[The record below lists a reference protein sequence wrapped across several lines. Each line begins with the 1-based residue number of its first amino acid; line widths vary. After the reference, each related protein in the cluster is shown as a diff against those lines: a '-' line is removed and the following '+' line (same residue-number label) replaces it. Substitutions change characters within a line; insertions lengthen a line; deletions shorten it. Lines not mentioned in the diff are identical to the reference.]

1 MIDTRLCFKT
11 ATELADLVQRR
22 DISCVEVWE
31 AHHAHIEATNPLVN
45 AIVTLVPDFARE
57 QALAIDIRIGKGESV
72 GPLAGLPIA
81 HKDVFQTR
89 GIRTTFGSRRFAAH
103 VPAEDALIIERLR
116 EAGAITIGKTNTPEW
131 GAGSQTFNAVFGATC
146 NPFDTGKT
154 CGGSSGGAATAL
166 SSRLVPLA
174 DGSDMGGSLRNP
186 ASFCN
191 VVGFRPSPG
200 RVPSYPNP
208 LAWSPLGVLG
218 PMARTVSD
226 CALMLSAIAGPDA
239 RSPIA
244 IDEPGSTFRGI
255 PSRSFGGT
263 RVAISPDFGGQ
274 LPVDPVVARVIH
286 SATSVLESLGCKA
299 EADCPDFAGADQVF
313 KTLRAFNFAAAHGEA
328 IKQYPELYKDSI
340 IWNVNQGLALTGS
353 DVAKAEQER
362 TRIYHHVR
370 EFMEVYEYMLLP
382 VAQVPPFAIE
392 TEWVT
397 HINGIEMETYIDWM
411 KSCYYISIL
420 GLPCISVPCGFTDDG
435 LPVGIQIVG
444 RHHCDLGVL
453 QLAKAFETA
462 RPLYDVLPGI
472 CQVPPQ

>member
-1 MIDTRLCFKT
+1 MTDTRLCFKT
-11 ATELADLVQRR
+11 ATELADLVRR
-22 DISCVEVWE
+22 REISCVELWQ
-31 AHHAHIEATNPLVN
+31 AHHAQIEATNPQVN
-45 AIVTLVPDFARE
+45 AIVTLAPDFAHQ
-57 QALAIDIRIGKGESV
+57 QALAMDIRLGKGESV

-81 HKDVFQTR
+81 HKDLVQTR
-89 GIRTTFGSRRFAAH
+89 GIRTTFGSRRFADH
-103 VPAEDALIIERLR
+103 VPSEDALIVQRLR
-116 EAGAITIGKTNTPEW
+116 AAGAITIGKTNTPEW
-131 GAGSQTFNAVFGATC
+131 GAGSQTFNEVFGATS
-146 NPFDTGKT
+146 NPFDGGKT
-154 CGGSSGGAATAL
+154 CGGSSGGAAAAL
-166 SSRLVPLA
+166 SSRLIPIA

-191 VVGFRPSPG
+191 VVGFRTSPG
-200 RVPSYPNP
+200 RVPAYPTP
-208 LAWSPLGVLG
+208 LAWFPLGVPG

-244 IDEPGSTFRGI
+244 IDEPGVSFSEI
-255 PSRSFGGT
+255 PLRSFGGT

-274 LPVDPVVARVIH
+274 LPVDPAVARIID

-299 EADCPDFAGADQVF
+299 EVNCPDFAGADQVF
-313 KTLRAFNFAAAHGEA
+313 KTLRAFSFASAHGDN
-328 IKQYPELYKDSI
+328 IRQYPELYKDSI

-370 EFMEVYEYMLLP
+370 EFMEVYEYILVP
-382 VAQVPPFAIE
+382 VSQVPPFDIQ

-435 LPVGIQIVG
+435 LPVGIQIIG

-462 RPLYDVLPGI
+462 RPLYDVLPGT
-472 CQVPPQ
+472 CPVSPG